1 MTVRAGIG
9 FDIHRLVE
17 NRKLILGGVEVDFP
31 RGLKGHSD
39 ADVLLHAVCDALLGA
54 AGMGDLGR
62 HFPSTDPRFKDISSG
77 ELLHRVHMMIHNQG
91 FRIVNVDTIIIAEVP
106 RMAPYLGAMIS
117 RIAEILSISTAQVN
131 IKAKT
136 HEGVDAVGQGDAI
149 AAQAVA
155 LIENE

>member
-9 FDIHRLVE
+9 YDIHRLVE

-62 HFPSTDPRFKDISSG
+62 HFPSTDPQFIDISSG

-106 RMAPYLGAMIS
+106 RMAPHLGAMIS
-117 RIAEILSISTAQVN
+117 RIAEILSISPAQVN

>member
-106 RMAPYLGAMIS
+106 RMAPHLGAMIS
-117 RIAEILSISTAQVN
+117 RIAEILSISPAQVN